1 MPSYKA
7 EYKMAL
13 KEAQTLVTELTEELT
28 KRGYTKVEVMG
39 SIRRK
44 ENWIG
49 DIDLIVLGDSLL
61 PLEGLGEPKERGDTR
76 WTIIY
81 KGQQVNIFKCKEDHW
96 GAMAFYLTGPT
107 SYTIAYRCK
116 ARRKNWNLNQ
126 YGLFDAENKLLAAR
140 TEAEIYK
147 CFDKEWKDPTKR
159 GH

>member
-7 EYKMAL
+7 DFKMSL

-44 ENWIG
+44 ESWIG
-49 DIDLIVLGDSLL
+49 DIDLIVLGDTLK
-61 PLEGLGEPKERGDTR
+61 LEGIGEAKERGDTR
-76 WTIIY
+76 WTIVY

-96 GAMAFYLTGPT
+96 GAMQFYLTGPL

-116 ARRKNWNLNQ
+116 ARAKGWNLNQ
-126 YGLFDAENKLLAAR
+126 YGLWDANNQLMAAR

-147 CFDKEWKDPTKR
+147 CFGKEWKDPTRR
-159 GH
+159 GK